1 MTDLRI
7 AIIGAGI
14 MGSGHARYITNN
26 VIGARVV
33 ALADMDQ
40 ARISALATELG
51 GDIELFADA
60 EAFFAKPDV
69 DGFIIASPDI
79 LHVPHPRLAMQ
90 RGLPTLCEKPI
101 ATNVADAREIAGEIN
116 AQQKATGK
124 EIIHFGFMRRFD
136 PAYLQVRKLIESGDY
151 GQPLFLRTVT
161 RNTKTPGITTEGMIT
176 GMVVHEFDI
185 LRWLFNTEWKS
196 MSADYPRRTT
206 LSPDDLADP
215 LLLTAHMQNGIVMQ
229 ADIMANSNY
238 GYDVRTEIV
247 CEKGAIE
254 IGIQGDVTTKSN
266 FVAEVSQGGVIADNW
281 IPKFTAAY
289 IGELQAWVD
298 GIRSGTPN
306 GDLATVADALAAA
319 EACQMG
325 VAALKA

>member
-14 MGSGHARYITNN
+14 MGSGHARYITNE
-26 VIGARVV
+26 VKGAKVV
-33 ALADMDQ
+33 ALADMDR
-40 ARISALATELG
+40 ARIEALAMELG
-51 GDIELFADA
+51 GEIELFDDSELFFSKAGVDA
-60 EAFFAKPDV
+60 YL
-69 DGFIIASPDI
+69 IASPDS
-79 LHVPHPRLAMQ
+79 LHVQHLKLALK
-90 RGLPTLCEKPI
+90 RGLPTLCEKPM
-101 ATNVADAREIAGEIN
+101 ATNLAEAHEIAVEIQ
-116 AQQKATGK
+116 AHQKQLGK

-136 PAYLQVRKLIESGDY
+136 PAYQKVRALLESGIY

-185 LRWLFNTEWKS
+185 LRWLFKTEWQS
-196 MSADYPRRTT
+196 MSADFPRRSS
-206 LSPDDLADP
+206 LSPDELADP
-215 LLLTAHMQNGIVMQ
+215 LLLTAHMKNGIVMQ

-266 FVAEVSQGGVIADNW
+266 FVAEVSKGGEIAENW

-298 GIRSGTPN
+298 GIRSGKPN
-306 GDLATVADALAAA
+306 ADLATVADALAAA

-325 VAALKA
+325 VASLKG